1 MEEQLRNIEY
11 TLHRIESFLEANTQT
26 QQVIQD
32 MQDIKSY
39 LHINNTLLTEIRDFL
54 EGQTT

>member
-1 MEEQLRNIEY
+1 M
-11 TLHRIESFLEANTQT
+11 HRIESFLEANTQT

-39 LHINNTLLTEIRDFL
+39 LHINNTLLTEIKDLL
-54 EGQTT
+54 ETQTT